1 MSTRAYIIT
10 TNKTKTV
17 YTYNYIHYDGYIYRG
32 IGEDLLFAYNH
43 PILASK
49 LTSIGDRSSIDS
61 EEPYKDSRTTIHHSK
76 SLELILKDGAKWGF
90 GIEYFYFFDPE
101 TSSWEVACSE
111 TDFIFV
117 DLETF
122 YTTHLRA
129 EFARLKEW
137 NKKRF

>member
-10 TNKTKTV
+10 TNKEKTV

-32 IGEDLLFAYNH
+32 VGEDLLFDYNH
-43 PILASK
+43 PILANK

-61 EEPYKDSRTTIHHSK
+61 NEAYKDSKTTIHHSK
-76 SLELILKDGAKWGF
+76 SLELILKDGTKGGF
-90 GIEYFYFFDPE
+90 CIEYFYFFDPD
-101 TSSWEVACSE
+101 TSAWQVACNE
-111 TDFIFV
+111 TDFVFV

-122 YTTHLRA
+122 YTTHLKA
-129 EFARLKEW
+129 ELARLKEL